1 AAPAAPARLAPPTA
15 APARLAHGAAPL
27 RRLTATVLAAAVL
40 LAGCGSDDEDGSPGA
55 GGERDEPRLVVSAA
69 SSLHTALEECSA
81 RFEGADVKL
90 SFAGSQ
96 ELAAQIRQGLEPD
109 VYAAANTDLPRELH
123 EEGLLARPVEFVTNA
138 LVIAVPEDSDIEAVE
153 QVAREGVKLAIGSE
167 ATPVGTYTRE
177 LLGRLPKDIA
187 AAMLANVRSNEPE
200 VQGIVGKLIQ
210 GAADAGFVYQSDVE
224 AARGRL
230 RAIPLP
236 GELQPAVVYAAGV
249 VEGASERQLAQ
260 EYLDGLVG
268 GDCYDTLQRWGFG
281 AIK

>member
-1 AAPAAPARLAPPTA
+1 MSQPTARVLAAVAPARLAAATA
-15 APARLAHGAAPL
+15 
-27 RRLTATVLAAAVL
+27 ATVLAAALL
-40 LAGCGSDDEDGSPGA
+40 LAGCGGDDEGGSTGA
-55 GGERDEPRLVVSAA
+55 GGQSDEPRLVVSAA
-69 SSLHTALEECSA
+69 SSMHTALEECSA

-123 EEGLLARPVEFVTNA
+123 EEGLLARPAEFVTNA
-138 LVIAVPEDSDIEAVE
+138 LVIALPEDSDIEAVE

-249 VEGASERQLAQ
+249 VEGASQRQLAQ